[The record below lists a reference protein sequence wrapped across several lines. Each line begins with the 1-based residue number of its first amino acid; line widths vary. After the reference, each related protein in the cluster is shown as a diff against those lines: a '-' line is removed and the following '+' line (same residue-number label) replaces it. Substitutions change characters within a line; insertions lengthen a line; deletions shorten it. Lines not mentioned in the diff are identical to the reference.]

1 MLFRR
6 YQEAKRLRPY
16 KTCALMMDLRGRSVR
31 ISKCKKPIQ
40 FFRDDVFEVRT
51 DGCDIESTAQELQI
65 NYFDLPTVM
74 REGDVIILGTD
85 NG

>member
-1 MLFRR
+1 M
-6 YQEAKRLRPY
+6 
-16 KTCALMMDLRGRSVR
+16 
-31 ISKCKKPIQ
+31 
-40 FFRDDVFEVRT
+40 FEVRT

-74 REGDVIILGTD
+74 REGDRVIFGTD